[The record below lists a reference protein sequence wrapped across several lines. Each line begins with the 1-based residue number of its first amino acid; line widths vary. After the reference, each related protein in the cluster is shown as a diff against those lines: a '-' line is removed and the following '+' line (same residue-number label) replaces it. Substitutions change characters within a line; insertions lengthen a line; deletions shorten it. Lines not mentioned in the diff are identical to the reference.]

1 MRLNA
6 KQSAF
11 CNEYLVD
18 FNAKQAAIRAGYSP
32 RTAEQQGCKLLSKV
46 KVQEKIAELTAERSS
61 ENKATIERIIKE
73 LCAIAFTRLTDIVY
87 IDEDGLAKVKPTSEL
102 TDAQQRAIESISQ
115 TRYGVK
121 IKMHDKTKSLEL
133 LGKHLGMWLD
143 RVEVAERLKAETL
156 TDEQLKAIIDDD
168 DADD

>member
-18 FNAKQAAIRAGYSP
+18 FCAKQAAIRAGYSP

-87 IDEDGLAKVKPTSEL
+87 IDEDGLAKVKPTSML
-102 TDAQQRAIESISQ
+102 TDDQQRAIESISQ

-121 IKMHDKTKSLEL
+121 VKMHDKVRAIEL
-133 LGKHLGMWLD
+133 LGRHLGMWLD
-143 RVEVAERLKAETL
+143 RVEVNKGDKASSL
-156 TDEQLKAIIDDD
+156 TEDQLRAILDD